1 MADALRLPVR
11 RATVDDA
18 AGVGAAICAA
28 VGAGLHPGWDEAVAA
43 MTRLGEPV
51 SASADPA
58 IHARLRASHRRTREV
73 VRALEEELADT
84 GAPRC

>member
-1 MADALRLPVR
+1 
-11 RATVDDA
+11 
-18 AGVGAAICAA
+18 
-28 VGAGLHPGWDEAVAA
+28 